1 MKKTIAYLCFVV
13 AIISTCL
20 FIAGHYKMIWH
31 SWFIATK
38 EYYLV
43 ILPAITIYAFFLSNR
58 LNFIE
63 NLIHELTHMLFA
75 IVSLQKVS
83 GLYVSAASGVVCTE
97 NSRKNAL
104 VTLSPYFFP
113 LVTILFICFFTFVEF
128 QYSKHIVIVSYIWF
142 LAVLLKQLVKVP
154 NEVLSTGFKGFFS
167 LAILNFWISFLI
179 LSWCLFNEFDI
190 KEILIMIYDGI
201 KGTISQ
207 FKVV

>member
-1 MKKTIAYLCFVV
+1 MKKAITYLCFVF

-20 FIAGHYKMIWH
+20 FIAGYYKMIWH
-31 SWFIATK
+31 SWVIATK

-43 ILPAITIYAFFLSNR
+43 ILPAITIYAFFLNNR

-75 IVSLQKVS
+75 VVSLQKIS
-83 GLYVSAASGVVCTE
+83 GLYVSATSGVVFTE
-97 NSRKNAL
+97 NSRKSAL

-113 LVTILFICFFTFVEF
+113 LVTILFICFFIFVEF

-142 LAVLLKQLVKVP
+142 LAVLLKQFVKAP
-154 NEVLSTGFKGFFS
+154 SEVISTGFKGFFL
-167 LAILNFWISFLI
+167 LAILNFWISLLI
-179 LSWCLFNEFDI
+179 LSWCLFNEFNLN
-190 KEILIMIYDGI
+190 ELLIMIYDGI